1 MNASQFMDKQ
11 IMELSASG
19 AQSSDLLDLLNPPE
33 KHRSN
38 GAGSGDGGK
47 KDDILPNYDFQP
59 IRSVGSSPPPATVE
73 GGRAWGS
80 MDSIPTSS
88 NFRERNYSSSEA
100 HDSYNVIHEKSKDAC
115 DTALL
120 IEFDRTVKKYAD
132 NLMHALEGV
141 SSRLSQL
148 EGRTHKLES
157 ALDDLKLTISNNN
170 GSSDGKLK
178 QLENIMR
185 EVQTGVQVLRDKQE
199 IIEAQIQLA
208 KLQASKGDHHQ
219 QPDDSVVVPSVP
231 TQPTLPPSQPPLPP
245 QGMLPSQLPALPAL
259 PLPPPPQVPQTQF
272 ASVPAMP
279 QREPYFVPPSQ
290 PLAEAPQQ
298 QYQLAPQHPP
308 QLPPPTQFQP
318 TPHPPQYSQPPQS
331 SQHIPPPQLQAPPPH
346 HPEESSPYMPPPP
359 QTYPPSIR
367 QPPQLSGPPHTQQF
381 AGHGANLFDPQAIRP
396 SSAQQFPTGYS
407 PPAGPGL
414 SDSYTHGGS
423 PSHYNSAM
431 KQPPFFSSAA
441 ASGGSSYPRLPTA
454 QVLPQAV
461 SAGSGSASGSGPG
474 PGSAA
479 GERVPID
486 DVVDKVTTMGF
497 PRDVVRAT
505 VRRLTENGQNV
516 DLNVVL
522 DKLMNDGENP
532 PQKGW
537 FGR

>member
-59 IRSVGSSPPPATVE
+59 IRNVGSSPPPATVE

-185 EVQTGVQVLRDKQE
+185 EVFSFLILRALFVMHLDASISTSCLPCAPTAATTSGAPDPVSFCSGHAPTGALLRSTQS
-199 IIEAQIQLA
+199 
-208 KLQASKGDHHQ
+208 ASGRG
-219 QPDDSVVVPSVP
+219 P
-231 TQPTLPPSQPPLPP
+231 T
-245 QGMLPSQLPALPAL
+245 AA
-259 PLPPPPQVPQTQF
+259 
-272 ASVPAMP
+272 VPACT
-279 QREPYFVPPSQ
+279 S
-290 PLAEAPQQ
+290 ASTSAS
-298 QYQLAPQHPP
+298 
-308 QLPPPTQFQP
+308 PPTQFQP

-367 QPPQLSGPPHTQQF
+367 QPPQLSGPPPTQQF
-381 AGHGANLFDPQAIRP
+381 AGHGANLFDPQAIKP

-407 PPAGPGL
+407 PSAGPGL

-497 PRDVVRAT
+497 PRDMVRAT